1 MSFIEQLKDAFNNLG
16 SNYGNAFE
24 PKYEPEKPVE
34 TVEVKPTDEVTV
46 ISAKTEELRKISK
59 RLSKMAKQIKKLAAE
74 QE

>member
-1 MSFIEQLKDAFNNLG
+1 MSFIEQLKDTFNNLG

-24 PKYEPEKPVE
+24 PEYEPEKPVE

-59 RLSKMAKQIKKLAAE
+59 RLSKIAKQLEKLAAE

>member
-24 PKYEPEKPVE
+24 PKYELEKSVE

-59 RLSKMAKQIKKLAAE
+59 RLSKIAKQLEKLAAE